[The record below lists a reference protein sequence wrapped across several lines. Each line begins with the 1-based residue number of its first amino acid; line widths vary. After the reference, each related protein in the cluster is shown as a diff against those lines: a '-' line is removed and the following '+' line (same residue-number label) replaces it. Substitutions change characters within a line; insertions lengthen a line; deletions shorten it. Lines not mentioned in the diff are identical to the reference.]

1 MGNKNV
7 SFKTKSG
14 REINFTKKHDP
25 TARLK
30 ALAGVGMCKPKNEK
44 KKRGGMIPFLTPVLS
59 SVAGAIAGKLFD
71 VVKDKIQGKGYM
83 VDPELYKTDEQKRE
97 FLKRVLH

>member
-1 MGNKNV
+1 MGNV
-7 SFKTKSG
+7 AFTIKSG
-14 REINFTKKHDP
+14 KIVNFTKKHDP

-44 KKRGGMIPFLTPVLS
+44 KKRGGMFPFLISVLS
-59 SVAGAIAGKLFD
+59 SVAGAIAGRLVD

-97 FLKRVLH
+97 FWKRVLY